1 MSNWFRSI
9 RGRCISRV
17 PVIDTGVCWRGQCS
31 GYVDEVATKDQVTT
45 NLDYDE
51 EHDEVKD
58 RTKDKVAGT
67 KFGDTA

>member
-1 MSNWFRSI
+1 M
-9 RGRCISRV
+9 

-31 GYVDEVATKDQVTT
+31 GCADEVATKDQVTR

-51 EHDEVKD
+51 DHDEVEDK
-58 RTKDKVAGT
+58 TKDKVAGT